1 MALHRILP
9 LTLALAWAG
18 VGHAEALRIAT
29 YDTELGQK
37 GPGVLISKILGDDE
51 TVAAV
56 VAVITEARPD
66 VLLLN
71 GFDWDA
77 GNHALSAL
85 AARLADAG
93 LDLRYQ
99 FAAMPNSGLESGLDL
114 DGNGK
119 LGEARDS
126 QGYGNF
132 TGAGGMAVLSR
143 LPVAAVTDFSEML
156 WRDLPG
162 ALLPSYPDG
171 APFPSGA
178 AQAVQRLSST
188 GHWAVTLEAESG
200 PLGLLTFRAGPPV
213 FDGPEDRNGRRN
225 HDEIVFWRH
234 WMDGAFGAVPERFVI
249 AGNANLDPVDSDG
262 RREAIAG
269 LLGDPRLLDTVPA
282 GAKGTDTVDW
292 GEIGQYRV
300 DYVLPSRGLRV
311 VGAGVHWPEPGTPEH
326 EAAITASRHRMVW
339 VDLEL
344 E

>member
-1 MALHRILP
+1 MIGRAALAVAL
-9 LTLALAWAG
+9 LALPAG
-18 VGHAEALRIAT
+18 AETLRIAT
-29 YDTELGQK
+29 FDAELARR
-37 GPGVLISKILGDDE
+37 GPGLLLRDISAGKDAQ
-51 TVAAV
+51 VAAV
-56 VAVITEARPD
+56 VAVIATVRPD
-66 VLLLN
+66 VLALQ
-71 GFDWDA
+71 GFDWDHD
-77 GNHALSAL
+77 GVALGAL
-85 AARLADAG
+85 AERLSEAGADYPHRVA
-93 LDLRYQ
+93 LR
-99 FAAMPNSGLESGLDL
+99 PNTGMATGIDL
-114 DGNGK
+114 DGDGFDD
-119 LGEARDS
+119 GAGDA
-126 QGYGNF
+126 QGFGRF
-132 TGAGGMAVLSR
+132 TGEGGMAVLSR